1 MGARRPVAL
10 ARNTDERSDSHE
22 REYLVGENAS
32 DLSGTK
38 QVCQCP
44 RLIIHFSMHIRF
56 PAIRIFLF
64 AFVAALA
71 LPGAAVA
78 ATVQAWLLI
87 SGDLKDSVI
96 STDPKEKGTLEKGG
110 WKVSG
115 TGNLQTTPEKGA
127 VALHRLARAGTDATD
142 RLLEADAAKV
152 AAHVKSGFTDEGV
165 LGYVSSTA
173 QPGLIP
179 VHHFTKDGKHF
190 WLIDKADQPAAEA
203 KGWKP
208 AGVSFWLW
216 PVSEKAAPAAKTTK

>member
-1 MGARRPVAL
+1 
-10 ARNTDERSDSHE
+10 
-22 REYLVGENAS
+22 
-32 DLSGTK
+32 
-38 QVCQCP
+38 
-44 RLIIHFSMHIRF
+44 MHIHVRV
-56 PAIRIFLF
+56 IRTFLF
-64 AFVAALA
+64 ALFAMVAFA
-71 LPGAAVA
+71 GAASA

-96 STDPKEKGTLEKGG
+96 STDPKEKDALENGG
-110 WKVSG
+110 WKVNG
-115 TGNLQTTPEKGA
+115 TGNLQTTPERGA

-142 RLLEADAAKV
+142 RLLEADAEKV
-152 AAHVKSGFTDEGV
+152 AVHVKAGFTDEGV

-173 QPGLIP
+173 KPGLIP

-216 PVSEKAAPAAKTTK
+216 PVSAKAAPAAKTTK

>member
-1 MGARRPVAL
+1 MSATHHP
-10 ARNTDERSDSHE
+10 
-22 REYLVGENAS
+22 
-32 DLSGTK
+32 
-38 QVCQCP
+38 
-44 RLIIHFSMHIRF
+44 FFMHIRF

-64 AFVAALA
+64 ALVAGLA
-71 LPGAAVA
+71 LPGAA

-87 SGDLKDSVI
+87 SGDLKDSV
-96 STDPKEKGTLEKGG
+96 SATDPKEKGALETGG
-110 WKVSG
+110 WKVNG
-115 TGNLQTTPEKGA
+115 TGDLQTTPERGA

-142 RLLEADAAKV
+142 RLLEADAEKV
-152 AAHVKSGFTDEGV
+152 AVHVKAGFTDEGV

-173 QPGLIP
+173 KPGLIP

-216 PVSEKAAPAAKTTK
+216 PVSAKAAPAAKTTTK